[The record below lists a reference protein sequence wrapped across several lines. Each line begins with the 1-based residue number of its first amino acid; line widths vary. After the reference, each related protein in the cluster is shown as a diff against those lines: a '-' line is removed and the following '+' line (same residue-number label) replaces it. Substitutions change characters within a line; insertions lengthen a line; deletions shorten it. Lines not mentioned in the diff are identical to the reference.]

1 MYNNGEKKNCIY
13 QKKRLD
19 SKRNSLYKRIHKEYS
34 STEGKKISKKQFIC
48 ENAKKNLNL
57 NNEFF
62 QTTNIKSNIN
72 RNKLNITPTCS
83 LTKNILTTNKR
94 EKSNNN
100 FNIKKIKNI
109 SDDEN
114 YDTYS
119 YNNRNIYAKST
130 SNFPIILNKVKNK
143 NEETND
149 DYSNYEENLK
159 DYIIDLEKRI
169 NELKESNELKSQQI
183 DDLTLYYNNILEREK
198 EKSEINDKILKDL
211 ENKENKLYKIN
222 EENIT
227 LKNEKEKIQKDLQN
241 LREKFIKKV
250 GEINKTENK
259 IKEIKNQEK
268 ENLKFKEIIRKLD
281 TDINK
286 IKRENET
293 LKEYKEKIEKE
304 LEKYK
309 NELNEKEKEIDKLN
323 KQNET
328 NNLEYQKLKK
338 EIERNNKLKEE
349 NEKIKKENKE
359 FEQKNILYEKENEKL
374 KEDILKIKKESE
386 KIKEDILKIKKENDK
401 NKQEKELIKQ
411 ENEKIK
417 EETKLL
423 KKENEKLKEEKG
435 QVKKENEIINQEN
448 RNIKKENGKFKQ
460 ENKII
465 KEELEN
471 NAKNIEKVQKEN
483 KKLIKNKEIL
493 ETEIK
498 DKKEKYNLILDFINK
513 IFENIEPLKLIY
525 KPTLIG
531 LNNIGAETYINP
543 VLQCF
548 SQTKFLTN
556 YFLKKSIKDKKMDN
570 DKNNNSIQ
578 LYQLYIE
585 LIDNLWIKNGVKSFS
600 PDNFKYNI
608 EKMNPIFR
616 INQNG
621 SSKDFIIFLLT
632 QLHKELV
639 KPNKSNNNQSN
650 LKSKQ
655 QPLNQYNKNIIFE
668 NFINGF
674 SQEVS
679 IISDFFFGFTETTIE
694 CLNCKN
700 NYNLKGLNSP
710 LIYNYGIFNCIII
723 KLEEINDRKKNYNL
737 QNNNFIQNNHISIY
751 DYFFF
756 KKKLFQNQNY
766 CQNCNNFCDSIFSS
780 KIFLSPNIIIII
792 LEREK
797 YKKTSI
803 KLDFT
808 ETIDITQFV
817 LKKVS
822 KLEYNLYAVIT
833 SINKGNYKSLIAS
846 IKSPIDNKW
855 HRYEDEKVYPINNIQ
870 LEVIEF
876 GTPEILFYE
885 KKGLTL

>member
-1 MYNNGEKKNCIY
+1 MYINEKKINHVY
-13 QKKRLD
+13 QKKRPD
-19 SKRNSLYKRIHKEYS
+19 SKRNSLYKKIHKEYLT
-34 STEGKKISKKQFIC
+34 TEQNKISKKKFIC
-48 ENAKKNLNL
+48 ENIKKNLNL

-62 QTTNIKSNIN
+62 QTINKESNNYRNHSNIKPIH
-72 RNKLNITPTCS
+72 S
-83 LTKNILTTNKR
+83 LSKNILTPNKT
-94 EKSNNN
+94 KKNNKN
-100 FNIKKIKNI
+100 FNIGRIKNV
-109 SDDEN
+109 SDEDN
-114 YDTYS
+114 YDSYS
-119 YNNRNIYAKST
+119 SNYRNNVNTI
-130 SNFPIILNKVKNK
+130 SNFPIFLNKVKNK
-143 NEETND
+143 NEETNN
-149 DYSNYEENLK
+149 DYSNCEENLE
-159 DYIIDLEKRI
+159 DYKINIIDLKKRI
-169 NELKESNELKSQQI
+169 KELEEENKMN
-183 DDLTLYYNNILEREK
+183 
-198 EKSEINDKILKDL
+198 NDKILKDL
-211 ENKENKLYKIN
+211 ENKKKELYKIN
-222 EENIT
+222 EENKT
-227 LKNEKEKIQKDLQN
+227 LKNKKERIEKDLQN
-241 LREKFIKKV
+241 LKEECNKKF
-250 GEINKTENK
+250 GEINKIENK

-268 ENLKFKEIIRKLD
+268 ENLKLNENIKKL
-281 TDINK
+281 
-286 IKRENET
+286 
-293 LKEYKEKIEKE
+293 KIE
-304 LEKYK
+304 
-309 NELNEKEKEIDKLN
+309 NELNEKEIDNLN
-323 KQNET
+323 MQNEKI
-328 NNLEYQKLKK
+328 NLEYQKLKK
-338 EIERNNKLKEE
+338 EIEENKKLKEE
-349 NEKIKKENKE
+349 NEKIKQENKE
-359 FEQKNILYEKENEKL
+359 FEQKNILY
-374 KEDILKIKKESE
+374 KKDNE
-386 KIKEDILKIKKENDK
+386 KIKEDILKIKTENEKIKKENEKIKEENEK

-417 EETKLL
+417 FENRIIKQQNEKIKEENKLL
-423 KKENEKLKEEKG
+423 KKENDKIKQEKG

-448 RNIKKENGKFKQ
+448 AKIKEENGKIKQ

-471 NAKNIEKVQKEN
+471 NTKKIEKVKKEN
-483 KKLIKNKEIL
+483 KELIKNKEIL
-493 ETEIK
+493 EKEIK
-498 DKKEKYNLILDFINK
+498 DKKEKYNLILDYINK

-531 LNNIGAETYINP
+531 LNNIGAASYINS

-556 YFLKKSIKDKKMDN
+556 YFLKKSIKDKKMN
-570 DKNNNSIQ
+570 NNIEIKTNNSIK

-600 PDNFKYNI
+600 PDNFKFNI
-608 EKMNPIFR
+608 ERMNPIFR
-616 INQNG
+616 NNQNG

-632 QLHKELV
+632 QLHKELA
-639 KPNKSNNNQSN
+639 KPSLSNNNKSN
-650 LKSKQ
+650 LKGKQQ
-655 QPLNQYNKNIIFE
+655 QPLNQYNQNIVFE

-700 NYNLKGLNSP
+700 NYNFQGLNAP
-710 LIYNYGIFNCIII
+710 LIYNYGIFNCIIF
-723 KLEEINDRKKNYNL
+723 KLEEINERKKNYNL

-756 KKKLFQNQNY
+756 KKELSQNQNF
-766 CQNCNNFCDSIFSS
+766 CLNCNKFCESIFRS

-817 LKKVS
+817 LKNES
-822 KLEYNLYAVIT
+822 KFEYNLYAVIT
-833 SINKGNYKSLIAS
+833 SINKGNYNSFVAS

-855 HRYEDEKVYPINNIQ
+855 YRYDDEKVYPINNIET
-870 LEVIEF
+870 EVIEF